1 VDKKELV
8 INWIWKKCL
17 SLRRNLK
24 RNLIKMTISGKRL
37 IDEFVLKHARS
48 RSSFIKWIDEIEGI
62 LPTGHNELKKLF
74 PSADY
79 VGNKRYVFNIGG
91 NNYRLVAVVAFVE
104 GILFVRWCGTHA
116 EYNKIGDISK
126 L

>member
-1 VDKKELV
+1 
-8 INWIWKKCL
+8 
-17 SLRRNLK
+17 
-24 RNLIKMTISGKRL
+24 MTISGKRL
-37 IDEFVLKHARS
+37 IDEFVLKHAQS

-62 LPTGHNELKKLF
+62 LPTGHNKLKQLF

-116 EYNKIGDISK
+116 EYNKIEDISK